1 MMLANG
7 VELTGF
13 SAPHSSVWA
22 YAKGPQGAFSSRFA
36 HPNSTAPSPITA
48 HMRNARLDKC

>member
-13 SAPHSSVWA
+13 STPHSSVRA
-22 YAKGPQGAFSSRFA
+22 YAKGPHGAFRSRFA

-48 HMRNARLDKC
+48 HMRSTRLDKR

>member
-13 SAPHSSVWA
+13 NAPHSSAWA
-22 YAKGPQGAFSSRFA
+22 YAKGPHGAFSSRFA
-36 HPNSTAPSPITA
+36 HPKSPAPSPITA
-48 HMRNARLDKC
+48 HMRSTRLDKR

>member
-13 SAPHSSVWA
+13 SAPHSSERA
-22 YAKGPQGAFSSRFA
+22 YAKGPHGCFISRFA
-36 HPNSTAPSPITA
+36 HPKSTALSPITK
-48 HMRNARLDKC
+48 HMRNTRLDKC

>member
-22 YAKGPQGAFSSRFA
+22 YAKGPHGAFRSRFA
-36 HPNSTAPSPITA
+36 HAKSTAPSPITA
-48 HMRNARLDKC
+48 HMRSTRLDKR

>member
-13 SAPHSSVWA
+13 SAPHSSASA
-22 YAKGPQGAFSSRFA
+22 YANGPHGAFSSRFA
-36 HPNSTAPSPITA
+36 HPKSKAPSPITM
-48 HMRNARLDKC
+48 HMRNARLDKR

>member
-13 SAPHSSVWA
+13 GAPQLSAWA
-22 YAKGPQGAFSSRFA
+22 YAKGPHGAFSSRFA
-36 HPNSTAPSPITA
+36 QPKSTAPSPITV
-48 HMRNARLDKC
+48 HIRNARLDKC

>member
-13 SAPHSSVWA
+13 SAPHSSVRA
-22 YAKGPQGAFSSRFA
+22 YAKGPHGAFRSRFA
-36 HPNSTAPSPITA
+36 HPKSTALSPITA
-48 HMRNARLDKC
+48 HMRSTRLDKR

>member
-13 SAPHSSVWA
+13 SAPHSSASA
-22 YAKGPQGAFSSRFA
+22 YAKGPHGAFSSRFA
-36 HPNSTAPSPITA
+36 HPKSTAPSPITA
-48 HMRNARLDKC
+48 HMRNARLDKR